1 MTLYIGV
8 DYHPYRQTVAKCE
21 SENGEIEYR
30 EFLHSDKQSLKA
42 YYGEAGRG
50 AVVGVEATGSLQWFE
65 RMLFDKGIELRVG
78 DPRLIRR
85 AALSRHKNDFRDAE
99 TILELL
105 MSGRFPRIEPR
116 SDESRGVLQMLNYR
130 HTLVRQR
137 TSIANQMQAFARSKG
152 LKKFAIRA
160 KAAKESLLGAAE
172 GEVELLLTESRFSL
186 YEELTVKIKVVE
198 DQLEKEV
205 DKCEEVKLL
214 QTHSGVGKLTALA
227 VLHTLG
233 DVRRFSTRDK
243 VAAFVGLDPLDHS
256 SGERRRIGKI
266 SKHGSRLLRHLL
278 GQAAQASKDTR
289 LRQFYSRVSRRR
301 GHAIA
306 KVATARKLLVN
317 CYVMLRDNITY
328 QEFRRRGEVGLCES
342 SLEPETV
349 SDPLIARPA
358 IFE

>member
-1 MTLYIGV
+1 MESTMTLYIGV
-8 DYHPYRQTVAKCE
+8 DYHPYRQTVARCD

-42 YYGEAGRG
+42 YYAKAGSG
-50 AVVGVEATGSLQWFE
+50 AVIGVEATGSLQWFE
-65 RMLFDKGIELRVG
+65 RMLFDKGIELQIG

-85 AALSRHKNDFRDAE
+85 SALSRHKNDFRDAE
-99 TILELL
+99 TILDLL

-116 SDESRGVLQMLNYR
+116 SSESRSVLQMLGFR
-130 HTLVRQR
+130 QTLVGQR

-152 LKKFAIRA
+152 LKKFATRA
-160 KAAKESLLGAAE
+160 KNAKETLIGAAE
-172 GEVELLLTESRFSL
+172 DEVEMLLTKSRFSV
-186 YEELTVKIKVVE
+186 YEDLTLKIKVVE
-198 DQLEKEV
+198 EQLEKEAA
-205 DKCEEVKLL
+205 KHERVKLL
-214 QTHSGVGKLTALA
+214 QTHSGVGRLTALA
-227 VLHTLG
+227 VVHTLG

-266 SKHGSRLLRHLL
+266 SKHGSHLLRHLL
-278 GQAAQASKDTR
+278 GQAALASKDTR

-317 CYVMLRDNITY
+317 CYVMLRDNIDY

-342 SLEPETV
+342 SLEPETG
-349 SDPLIARPA
+349 L
-358 IFE
+358 